1 MNHIKRAVSTLMA
14 VIVFLG
20 VLVMIPQ
27 TSANAAF
34 VIDYDVTCDA
44 VYMVNLDTG
53 IPVYEKNSEKQKYP
67 ASMTKLVTCMIALEY
82 YSDPKAENV
91 TISREVMT
99 NETLLSN
106 GVWSTGGL
114 KEGERLSLKDLL
126 HCAMLPSDNYAAL
139 AIAYFISQEKGNG
152 TLLWFIDRM
161 NEKARELGCTNTQ
174 FMNPHGLYHSAH
186 YTTAKDMF
194 KLAEHAMTIPY
205 FAEIVSTPVYRR
217 PATNKNPDFGK
228 EGYRLENTNM
238 MLSTAY
244 EEKGYYYQYVKGIK
258 TGFIGAAGHTLAT
271 YATRNGY
278 SYITIL
284 MDDGAKKNSDK
295 NYCMIDAK
303 ALYQWAFTSLDL
315 KELVSA
321 TKPVTTVDVDLAWS
335 VDTLDLYPQDS
346 FTTLMLNN
354 VEPSSIMVK
363 KKDIPDSI
371 EAPIKK
377 GQVIGTADLIY
388 GSEKVG
394 TITLI
399 AGDTVERSELL
410 YVLKLAGDLFS
421 SPVFLIIF
429 FLAVFGLVGYFVYSL
444 MRSRSVGSVKRVRR
458 YRRM

>member
-1 MNHIKRAVSTLMA
+1 MLHFKRALCTVLA
-14 VIVFLG
+14 LIVVLG
-20 VLVMIPQ
+20 AMICVPQ
-27 TSANAAF
+27 SSADAAF

-53 IPVYEKNSEKQKYP
+53 MVVYEKNADKQKYP
-67 ASMTKLVTCMIALEY
+67 ASMTKLVTVMIALEY
-82 YSDPKAENV
+82 FSDPASENV

-99 NETLLSN
+99 NQTLLSN
-106 GVWSTGGL
+106 GVWSTGAL
-114 KEGERLSLKDLL
+114 KEGERLSLKDLI

-139 AIAYFISQEKGNG
+139 AIAYYVSQEKGDG
-152 TLLWFIDRM
+152 SLLWFIDEM
-161 NEKARELGCTNTQ
+161 NSKARELGCTNTQ
-174 FMNPHGLYHSAH
+174 FMNPHGLFHSGH

-194 KLAEHAMTIPY
+194 LLAKHAMSISY
-205 FAEIVSTPVYRR
+205 FAEIVSTTVYRR
-217 PATNKNPDFGK
+217 AATNKNPDFGK

-244 EEKGYYYQYVKGIK
+244 EKQGYYYQYVKGIK
-258 TGFIGAAGHTLAT
+258 TGFIGAAGHTLAS

-321 TKPVTTVDVDLAWS
+321 NSPVAKVDIDLAWS
-335 VDTLDLYPQDS
+335 VDSLDLYPAES

-354 VEPSSIMVK
+354 VEPSSIMVRK
-363 KKDIPDSI
+363 NIPDTL

-377 GQVIGTADLIY
+377 GQILGTADLIY
-388 GSEKVG
+388 GSEQIG
-394 TITLI
+394 TIQLV

-410 YVLKLAGDLFS
+410 YVLRLAGNLFG
-421 SPVFLIIF
+421 SPIFIIF
-429 FLAVFGLVGYFVYSL
+429 IALAAIAFVGYFVYSML
-444 MRSRSVGSVKRVRR
+444 RSRNVGSVKRVKR

>member
-1 MNHIKRAVSTLMA
+1 MLSFKKILCTALALM
-14 VIVFLG
+14 VVLG
-20 VLVMIPQ
+20 AMIYAPQ
-27 TSANAAF
+27 SKADAAF
-34 VIDYDVTCDA
+34 VIDYDITCDA

-53 IPVYEKNSEKQKYP
+53 MVVYEKNAEKQKYP

-82 YSDPKAENV
+82 FSDPASENV

-99 NETLLSN
+99 NQTLLSN
-106 GVWSTGGL
+106 GVWSTGAL

-139 AIAYFISQEKGNG
+139 AIAYYVSQEKGDG
-152 TLLWFIDRM
+152 SLLWFIDEM
-161 NEKARELGCTNTQ
+161 NSKARELGCTNTQ
-174 FMNPHGLYHSAH
+174 FMNPHGLFHSGH

-194 KLAEHAMTIPY
+194 LLAKHAMSISY
-205 FAEIVSTPVYRR
+205 FSEIVGTTVYRR
-217 PATNKNPDFGK
+217 AATNKNPDFGK

-244 EEKGYYYQYVKGIK
+244 EKQGYYYQYVKGIK
-258 TGFIGAAGHTLAT
+258 TGFISAAGHTLAS

-321 TKPVTTVDVDLAWS
+321 NTPVAKVNIDLAWS
-335 VDTLDLYPQDS
+335 VDSLDLYPAES

-354 VEPSSIMVK
+354 VEPSSIMVRK
-363 KKDIPDSI
+363 NIPDTL

-377 GQVIGTADLIY
+377 GQILGTADLIY
-388 GSEKVG
+388 GSEMVG
-394 TITLI
+394 TIQLV
-399 AGDTVERSELL
+399 AGETVERSELL
-410 YVLKLAGDLFS
+410 YVLSLAGGLFG
-421 SPVFLIIF
+421 SPVFIIILI
-429 FLAVFGLVGYFVYSL
+429 LAAAAFVGYFVYSML
-444 MRSRSVGSVKRVRR
+444 RSRSVGSVKRVRR